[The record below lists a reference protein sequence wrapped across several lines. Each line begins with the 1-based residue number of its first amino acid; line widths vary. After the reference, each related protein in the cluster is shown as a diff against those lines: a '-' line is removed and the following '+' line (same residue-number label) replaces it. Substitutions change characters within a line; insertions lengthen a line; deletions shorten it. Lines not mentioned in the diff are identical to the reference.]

1 MVRKLTAL
9 GILITSFACAQGER
23 GTLNGT
29 VADASGAVVPAAAV
43 VATETT
49 TGVETR
55 AATTSAG
62 IYQIPSLP
70 SGQYKLSV
78 SKPGFRTSVVENI
91 TLRVAQTLTVDVRM
105 ELGQVSEAVN
115 VTSESPL
122 VETSSSETGR
132 YVSKREF
139 DTWPVQVS
147 DGQRQI
153 QTFIFSSLPGTVG
166 DTFQGS
172 INGGQAYTHEIL
184 IEGMSIG
191 RFDLQG
197 GSNNELSPSAD
208 AVSEFKMQTGVIG
221 AQYGGGDT
229 AVANFA
235 IKSGTN
241 ELHGSAFT
249 YVQNDVLQANSFTN
263 NALGTAKP
271 PYKLL
276 NYGYNVGGPVVIPK
290 VYNGKNKTFWFTNL
304 EHTRVRQFTSASRI
318 TLPLPAFKQG
328 NFSSLLNPAFT
339 GDPNSGRVIGS
350 DALGRPVVYGQI
362 YDPRTARSVGGQ
374 TVLDPFPG
382 NIIPQSS
389 FDPVSANILNLAP
402 ITDPIADS
410 LLNNYPS
417 IGTCCP
423 IFDQTTWGIKID
435 HIFNERHHLSGY
447 FNREL
452 RTRNNSPTG
461 RWGTPPGSPT
471 DVYQL
476 QQTPGVL
483 VRVAEDWTISPS
495 ILNHFAIGYNRF
507 GNLNSSVY
515 LNQGWPEKIGLQNVP
530 QTTFPRLNFT
540 GKAAFGGG
548 IGAGGQLGSNSA
560 GEGYNGSTI
569 VMDNLTIVHGKHSF
583 KTGFESRFYYYNNR
597 NYSGT
602 GAFTFT
608 PVQTALPGF
617 DTETGQAF
625 ASFLL
630 GAVSQTNRAVNVA
643 NPGYRTRQPAF
654 YFSDDWKVTPKLT
667 FNLGLRWEIIGGIY
681 EVAGRMSNID
691 LNASNPGANGRPG
704 ALVFA
709 DEMNRT
715 TFQDTNWKQFS
726 PRVGFAYAATEKL
739 VFRGGYG
746 INNTVATT
754 NFNSPSTFGYN
765 GTISLSPTNSVLP
778 YPQAPVSYLSTPYPS
793 FSSVLPNHNPALA
806 NGQDFTYLAADSSK
820 LGYVQNFNFGVS
832 YQFPA
837 QFVLDV
843 SYIGNKGT
851 RLVSYGLDALN
862 QLPIAGLQYG
872 DALLDPLSSHPEL
885 SGLTPYAGFDG
896 TVGQALRPFPQYQNI
911 GQYNPNFGMSTYHSL
926 QITGTRHF
934 TKGLAVLAAYTWSKM
949 LTDVASPLDSIP
961 AQDVANHRLEKSL
974 SDLNVP
980 QSFKLTWIYELP
992 VGPGKKYNPGG
1003 VLGQVIG
1010 GWRVSAIQSYS
1021 SGDSLALSTDQVS
1034 SAFSGLGINVRPD
1047 VVSGA
1052 SQVLYNG
1059 NGLDFVNGTPYLNT
1073 AAFLDVQTTS
1083 NGVPLRLGTAPRR
1096 LDIRGP
1102 AHFNEDVGAEKSF
1115 PFSEKRNITFRADF
1129 ANLVNRH
1136 GLSNP
1141 DTDVSSPTFGRIF
1154 GTWNSPRAIQLSLRV
1169 NF

>member
-1 MVRKLTAL
+1 
-9 GILITSFACAQGER
+9 
-23 GTLNGT
+23 
-29 VADASGAVVPAAAV
+29 
-43 VATETT
+43 
-49 TGVETR
+49 
-55 AATTSAG
+55 
-62 IYQIPSLP
+62 
-70 SGQYKLSV
+70 
-78 SKPGFRTSVVENI
+78 
-91 TLRVAQTLTVDVRM
+91 
-105 ELGQVSEAVN
+105 
-115 VTSESPL
+115 
-122 VETSSSETGR
+122 
-132 YVSKREF
+132 
-139 DTWPVQVS
+139 
-147 DGQRQI
+147 
-153 QTFIFSSLPGTVG
+153 
-166 DTFQGS
+166 
-172 INGGQAYTHEIL
+172 
-184 IEGMSIG
+184 
-191 RFDLQG
+191 
-197 GSNNELSPSAD
+197 
-208 AVSEFKMQTGVIG
+208 
-221 AQYGGGDT
+221 
-229 AVANFA
+229 
-235 IKSGTN
+235 
-241 ELHGSAFT
+241 
-249 YVQNDVLQANSFTN
+249 
-263 NALGTAKP
+263 
-271 PYKLL
+271 
-276 NYGYNVGGPVVIPK
+276 
-290 VYNGKNKTFWFTNL
+290 
-304 EHTRVRQFTSASRI
+304 
-318 TLPLPAFKQG
+318 
-328 NFSSLLNPAFT
+328 
-339 GDPNSGRVIGS
+339 
-350 DALGRPVVYGQI
+350 
-362 YDPRTARSVGGQ
+362 
-374 TVLDPFPG
+374 
-382 NIIPQSS
+382 
-389 FDPVSANILNLAP
+389 
-402 ITDPIADS
+402 
-410 LLNNYPS
+410 
-417 IGTCCP
+417 
-423 IFDQTTWGIKID
+423 
-435 HIFNERHHLSGY
+435 
-447 FNREL
+447 
-452 RTRNNSPTG
+452 
-461 RWGTPPGSPT
+461 
-471 DVYQL
+471 
-476 QQTPGVL
+476 
-483 VRVAEDWTISPS
+483 
-495 ILNHFAIGYNRF
+495 
-507 GNLNSSVY
+507 VY

-548 IGAGGQLGSNSA
+548 IGASGQLGSNSA

-569 VMDNLTIVHGKHSF
+569 VMDNLTIIHGKHSF

-597 NYSGT
+597 NYSGS

-630 GAVSQTNRAVNVA
+630 GAVSQTNRGVNVA

-667 FNLGLRWEIIGGIY
+667 FNLGFRWEIIGGIY
-681 EVAGRMSNID
+681 EVAGRMSNLD
-691 LNASNPGANGRPG
+691 LNASNPAAGGRPG

-709 DEMNRT
+709 DTLNKT

-726 PRVGFAYAATEKL
+726 PRLGFAYAATEKL

-793 FSSVLPNHNPALA
+793 FSSVLPNHDATLA

-862 QLPIAGLQYG
+862 QLPVAGLRYG
-872 DALLDPLSSHPEL
+872 DALLDPLSNHPEL
-885 SGLTPYAGFDG
+885 SGLMPYAGFDG

-980 QSFKLTWIYELP
+980 HAFKLTWIYELP

-1003 VLGQVIG
+1003 ILGQVIG
-1010 GWRVSAIQSYS
+1010 GWRISAIQSYR

-1073 AAFLDVQTTS
+1073 AAFVDVQTTS